1 MPSTPSMIV
10 TSCAVRAAQS
20 RSDMRQFKRLP
31 RRLAATA
38 EQAGS
43 IGVPSLAMLA
53 DALVNRNKHPFY
65 DGGRGAEA
73 EFFLAVDASGT
84 AVGRIGALI
93 DHRFNAHLQRRE
105 PGHELVGTFGFF
117 ECVNSPEVARQLIA
131 AAGDWLRARGARQML
146 GPASP
151 SQSYDYGLLVEG
163 FDKPHRFLQPYNP
176 AYYPAL
182 IEACGLTKAKDVV
195 SLTLDLH
202 DPAAR
207 AQIEQF
213 IKLSAAMANR
223 SSLKVTMRPIDM
235 RHYRQETAAL
245 CRVLNES
252 LPEHFGHSPI
262 AEAEW
267 RDITDSLRPFVKP
280 DLVLMAEQ
288 AGKMIGA
295 VVAIPDLN
303 EIIRK
308 IRLRV
313 GLLEPLEF
321 LVRSLGHK
329 PTCICVAVLGIS
341 RSENSFAVAPML
353 VGHLARNLLATG
365 VQYVDAHQVLEDNRP
380 ILEPLLRNGFKA
392 DRRYRIY
399 QKPLG

>member
-1 MPSTPSMIV
+1 
-10 TSCAVRAAQS
+10 
-20 RSDMRQFKRLP
+20 MRQFRQLP

-38 EQAGS
+38 DHAGS
-43 IGVPSLAMLA
+43 IAVQPLAMLA
-53 DALVNRNKHPFY
+53 DALVNRRKHPFY

-73 EFFLAVDASGT
+73 EFFLAFDASGR
-84 AVGRIGALI
+84 AVGRIAALI
-93 DHRFNAHLQRRE
+93 DHRYNTHMQRRD
-105 PGHELVGTFGFF
+105 PGHELVGQFGFF
-117 ECVNSPEVARQLIA
+117 ECVNSPEPARLLIA
-131 AAGDWLRARGARQML
+131 AAADWLRSRSIRRML

-151 SQSYDYGLLVEG
+151 SQSYDYGMLVEG

-182 IEACGLTKAKDVV
+182 IEGCGLTKAKDLL
-195 SLTLDLH
+195 SLTADLH
-202 DPAAR
+202 DPASR
-207 AQIEQF
+207 AQLEQF
-213 IKLSAAMANR
+213 IERSSAMAAR
-223 SSLKVTMRPIDM
+223 SSLKVTMRPINM
-235 RHYRQETAAL
+235 RRYREEAADL

-280 DLVLMAEQ
+280 DLVLFAER
-288 AGKMIGA
+288 AGKTIGA

-321 LVRSLGHK
+321 LARSLWHK

-341 RSENSFAVAPML
+341 RSESNFAVAPML
-353 VGHLARNLLATG
+353 VGQLVRNVLATG
-365 VQYVDAHQVLEDNRP
+365 VRFIDAHQVLEDNRL
-380 ILEPLLRNGFKA
+380 ILEPLLRTGLKA

-399 QKPLG
+399 QLPLV